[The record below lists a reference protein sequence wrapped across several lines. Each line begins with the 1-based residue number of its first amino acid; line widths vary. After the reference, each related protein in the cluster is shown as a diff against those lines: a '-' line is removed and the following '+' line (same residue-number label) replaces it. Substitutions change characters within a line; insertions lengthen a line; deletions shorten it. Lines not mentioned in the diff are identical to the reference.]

1 MNANAYEI
9 LALAM
14 RYVFAALILLI
25 VLRALSVTMVD
36 SKRAAQLRRRNP
48 KTGIIGEFVVLEG
61 DGLKQGKRFPVTL
74 EGSIGTSS
82 RTDIRIRR
90 NGLHARHAYY
100 QMTPAGLYVRGHAGI
115 TLLDED
121 GDYVRERILADGD
134 VLYIGRIEMMLVLH
148 DATAAPSF
156 NIEKRKRKP
165 VHDQDED
172 DIFDFDAD
180 AQESFAEDNTYDE
193 LDAESADDIFFSNP
207 AGNRRL
213 YNADHPDEFTIKKR
227 KKR

>member
-36 SKRAAQLRRRNP
+36 SKRAAQLRRLNP

-74 EGSIGTSS
+74 EGSIGASS

-115 TLLDED
+115 TLMDED

-180 AQESFAEDNTYDE
+180 AQESFAEDNAYDE